1 MEQLASSNKFNNL
14 VSRLSV
20 YWFFILAKAASALV
34 RTKHMRRFFGWQ
46 ASNGCFRCLYFNLG
60 HLNWHWGEKWWHRN
74 RRKHKIQALGGAG
87 TLTRIQENLKG
98 YITLLLFG
106 LRFLFARYYLS
117 LFLPQAA
124 YQRAIFLSLLFLF
137 RSALTPKNFRMGGLH
152 KKIGCCW
159 IRIQDPSDIADSSN
173 HYA

>member
-1 MEQLASSNKFNNL
+1 MEQLASSNKFNNPA
-14 VSRLSV
+14 SRLSV

-34 RTKHMRRFFGWQ
+34 RTKHMRRFFSVQ

-87 TLTRIQENLKG
+87 PLTQIQENLKG

-106 LRFLFARYYLS
+106 LRFLLARYYLS

-124 YQRAIFLSLLFLF
+124 HQRAIFLSLLFLF

-152 KKIGCCW
+152 KKLDGAGFEF
-159 IRIQDPSDIADSSN
+159 RTPQT
-173 HYA
+173 